1 MRWALAAIALTL
13 GALAPFAG
21 SPYRQKEVSAVELAY
36 WIKDRKP
43 GLRVIDLRSQQEF
56 DRVHVPTSIRASAI
70 APRAD
75 ETIVVVS
82 NDDVKADHPNVYVL
96 RGGIAA
102 WTSEVARRNTAI
114 GRYFGGVRRGGC

>member
-1 MRWALAAIALTL
+1 MKWALAAIALTL

-21 SPYRQKEVSAVELAY
+21 SPYKQKEVSAVDLAF
-36 WIKDRKP
+36 WIRDRKP

-56 DRVHVPTSIRASAI
+56 DAAHVPTSIRATAI
-70 APRAD
+70 RPAEN
-75 ETIVVVS
+75 ETIVVVAG
-82 NDDVKADHPNVYVL
+82 NDVRFDHPHVYVL

-102 WTSEVARRNTAI
+102 WTSEVAKRNSAI